1 MIGGARMTP
10 GAALLAGM
18 AALRSGAGRLTLAV
32 AESVAVHLAVALPEA
47 GVLRLPE
54 TASGTVRGSSAAAVL
69 AAPVEAADAVLI
81 GPGLDD
87 KDEATALLRG
97 LLKLPA
103 GKQPPAIILDAFALG
118 SLPELAGELGP
129 WEGRLI
135 LTPNVTE
142 AGILLGHDAGQ
153 LVRDVPELAEKYG
166 AVVSCQG
173 VIAPAGRLPAGLRR
187 RGCRRTNRGTGASL
201 WEITTGHS
209 GLGTSG
215 SGDVLSG
222 TIAGLRARG
231 TTDAQAACWGTHL
244 HAAAGDRLA
253 EPAGRS
259 RLPRP
264 RTHGGTAAADDGA
277 RILTRPGPGSAA
289 PAAAFLQ
296 DFLEQV
302 RAVGDD
308 PVHPEVQQP
317 VHLRGVV
324 DGPDMDLQ
332 PVPVGAPDEAG
343 GHHGHGL
350 GSGREPAGRRRR
362 GAHDRR

>member
-1 MIGGARMTP
+1 MSTHGKPASGAGREPVRPEPVTPTLLRDWPLPGGGSGKDDRGSVLVIGGARITP
-10 GAALLAGM
+10 GAALLAGV

-54 TASGTVRGSSAAAVL
+54 TASGTVKGSSAAAVL

-97 LLKLPA
+97 LLKVPA
-103 GKQPPAIILDAFALG
+103 GKKPPAIILDAFALG

-129 WEGRLI
+129 WADRLI

-142 AGILLGHDAGQ
+142 AGILLGHDAGE
-153 LVRDVPELAEKYG
+153 LGRDVPELAEKYG

-173 VIAPAGRLPAGLRR
+173 VIARPSGAGGRGDSETGGADAG
-187 RGCRRTNRGTGASL
+187 GTRATL

-253 EPAGRS
+253 S
-259 RLPRP
+259 RL
-264 RTHGGTAAADDGA
+264 GSLGYLA
-277 RILTRPGPGSAA
+277 RELTEELPP
-289 PAAAFLQ
+289 LMM
-296 DFLEQV
+296 E
-302 RAVGDD
+302 
-308 PVHPEVQQP
+308 
-317 VHLRGVV
+317 
-324 DGPDMDLQ
+324 
-332 PVPVGAPDEAG
+332 
-343 GHHGHGL
+343 L
-350 GSGREPAGRRRR
+350 GS
-362 GAHDRR
+362 

>member
-1 MIGGARMTP
+1 MSTRGKADPRSGREPVRPEPVTPTLLRDWPLPGGGSGKDDRGSVLVIGGARMTP
-10 GAALLAGM
+10 GAALLAGT

-32 AESVAVHLAVALPEA
+32 AESVAVQLAVALPEA

-54 TASGTVRGSSAAAVL
+54 TASGTVRGSAAAAVL

-118 SLPELAGELGP
+118 SLPQLAGELGP

-142 AGILLGHDAGQ
+142 AGILLGHEAGQ
-153 LVRDVPELAEKYG
+153 LLKDVPELAEKYG

-173 VIAPAGRLPAGLRR
+173 VIAGSAGAASTSADKAAGKAAGRANSGA
-187 RGCRRTNRGTGASL
+187 GASL

-231 TTDAQAACWGTHL
+231 STDAQAACWGTHL
-244 HAAAGDRLA
+244 HASAGDRLA
-253 EPAGRS
+253 S
-259 RLPRP
+259 RL
-264 RTHGGTAAADDGA
+264 G
-277 RILTRPGPGSAA
+277 
-289 PAAAFLQ
+289 
-296 DFLEQV
+296 
-302 RAVGDD
+302 
-308 PVHPEVQQP
+308 
-317 VHLRGVV
+317 
-324 DGPDMDLQ
+324 
-332 PVPVGAPDEAG
+332 
-343 GHHGHGL
+343 GL
-350 GSGREPAGRRRR
+350 GYLARELTDELPPLMMELGS
-362 GAHDRR
+362 

>member
-1 MIGGARMTP
+1 MSARGKADPGPEPVSPQPVTPTLLRDWPLPGGGSGKDDRGSVLVIGGARMTP

-32 AESVAVHLAVALPEA
+32 AESVAVQLAVALPEA

-54 TASGTVRGSSAAAVL
+54 NASGTVRGSAAAAVL

-97 LLKLPA
+97 LLKIPT
-103 GKQPPAIILDAFALG
+103 GNKPPAIILDAYALG
-118 SLPELAGELGP
+118 SLPGLAGELGP
-129 WEGRLI
+129 WAGRLV

-142 AGILLGHDAGQ
+142 AGILLGHDAGD

-173 VIAPAGRLPAGLRR
+173 VIARPTGL
-187 RGCRRTNRGTGASL
+187 TGGGAAL

-222 TIAGLRARG
+222 TIAGLLARG

-244 HAAAGDRLA
+244 HASAGDRLA
-253 EPAGRS
+253 S
-259 RLPRP
+259 RL
-264 RTHGGTAAADDGA
+264 G
-277 RILTRPGPGSAA
+277 
-289 PAAAFLQ
+289 
-296 DFLEQV
+296 
-302 RAVGDD
+302 
-308 PVHPEVQQP
+308 
-317 VHLRGVV
+317 
-324 DGPDMDLQ
+324 
-332 PVPVGAPDEAG
+332 
-343 GHHGHGL
+343 GL
-350 GSGREPAGRRRR
+350 GYLARELTEELPPLMMELGS
-362 GAHDRR
+362 

>member
-1 MIGGARMTP
+1 MLRDWPLPGGGSGKDDRGSVLVIGGARMTP
-10 GAALLAGM
+10 GAVLLAGV

-32 AESVAVHLAVALPEA
+32 AESVAVALAVALPEA

-54 TASGTVRGSSAAAVL
+54 TASGTVKGSSAAAVL
-69 AAPVEAADAVLI
+69 AGPVEAADAVLI

-97 LLKLPA
+97 LLKVPA

-129 WEGRLI
+129 WAGRLI

-142 AGILLGHDAGQ
+142 AGILLGHDAGR
-153 LVRDVPELAEKYG
+153 LARVVPEIAEKYG
-166 AVVSCQG
+166 AVVSCKG
-173 VIAPAGRLPAGLRR
+173 VIAQPSGAGGGDGGRAR
-187 RGCRRTNRGTGASL
+187 TGAGGRSGGGAGAGL

-253 EPAGRS
+253 S
-259 RLPRP
+259 RL
-264 RTHGGTAAADDGA
+264 G
-277 RILTRPGPGSAA
+277 
-289 PAAAFLQ
+289 
-296 DFLEQV
+296 
-302 RAVGDD
+302 
-308 PVHPEVQQP
+308 
-317 VHLRGVV
+317 
-324 DGPDMDLQ
+324 
-332 PVPVGAPDEAG
+332 
-343 GHHGHGL
+343 GL
-350 GSGREPAGRRRR
+350 GYLARELTEELPPLMMELGS
-362 GAHDRR
+362 

>member
-1 MIGGARMTP
+1 MSTHAKAAPGSGRGPARSELVTPTLLRAWPLPGGGSGKDDRGSVLVIGGARMTP
-10 GAALLAGM
+10 GAALLAGV

-54 TASGTVRGSSAAAVL
+54 TTSGTVKGSSAAAVL

-97 LLKLPA
+97 LLKVPA

-129 WEGRLI
+129 WAGRLI

-142 AGILLGHDAGQ
+142 AGILLGHDAGD
-153 LVRDVPELAEKYG
+153 LARDVPELAEKYG

-173 VIAPAGRLPAGLRR
+173 VIARPAGADG
-187 RGCRRTNRGTGASL
+187 GADSGGGTGASL

-253 EPAGRS
+253 S
-259 RLPRP
+259 RL
-264 RTHGGTAAADDGA
+264 G
-277 RILTRPGPGSAA
+277 
-289 PAAAFLQ
+289 
-296 DFLEQV
+296 
-302 RAVGDD
+302 
-308 PVHPEVQQP
+308 
-317 VHLRGVV
+317 
-324 DGPDMDLQ
+324 
-332 PVPVGAPDEAG
+332 
-343 GHHGHGL
+343 GL
-350 GSGREPAGRRRR
+350 GYLARELTEELPPLMMELGS
-362 GAHDRR
+362 

>member
-1 MIGGARMTP
+1 MLRDWPLPGGGSGKDDRGSVLVIGGARMTP
-10 GAALLAGM
+10 GAVLLAGV

-32 AESVAVHLAVALPEA
+32 AESVAVALAVALPEA

-54 TASGTVRGSSAAAVL
+54 TASGTVKGSSAAAVL
-69 AAPVEAADAVLI
+69 AGPVEAADAVLV

-97 LLKLPA
+97 LLKVPA

-118 SLPELAGELGP
+118 SLPELGGELGP
-129 WEGRLI
+129 WAGRLI

-142 AGILLGHDAGQ
+142 AGILLGHDAGH
-153 LVRDVPELAEKYG
+153 LVLDVPELAEKYG
-166 AVVSCQG
+166 AVVSCKG
-173 VIAPAGRLPAGLRR
+173 VIAQPSGAGGGDGGRDGGRAR
-187 RGCRRTNRGTGASL
+187 TGAGGRSGGGAGAGL

-253 EPAGRS
+253 S
-259 RLPRP
+259 RL
-264 RTHGGTAAADDGA
+264 G
-277 RILTRPGPGSAA
+277 
-289 PAAAFLQ
+289 
-296 DFLEQV
+296 
-302 RAVGDD
+302 
-308 PVHPEVQQP
+308 
-317 VHLRGVV
+317 
-324 DGPDMDLQ
+324 
-332 PVPVGAPDEAG
+332 
-343 GHHGHGL
+343 GL
-350 GSGREPAGRRRR
+350 GYLARELTDELPPLMMELGS
-362 GAHDRR
+362 

>member
-1 MIGGARMTP
+1 MSTHAKAAPGGGQEPARPEPVTPTLLRAWRLPGGGSGKDDRGSVLVIGGARMTP
-10 GAALLAGM
+10 GAALLSGV

-54 TASGTVRGSSAAAVL
+54 TASGTVKGSSAAAVL

-97 LLKLPA
+97 LLKVPA

-129 WEGRLI
+129 WAGRLI

-142 AGILLGHDAGQ
+142 AGILLGHDAGN
-153 LVRDVPELAEKYG
+153 LARDVPELAEKYS

-173 VIAPAGRLPAGLRR
+173 VIARPVAAARRAGAAEGGGAR
-187 RGCRRTNRGTGASL
+187 ASL

-253 EPAGRS
+253 S
-259 RLPRP
+259 RL
-264 RTHGGTAAADDGA
+264 GA
-277 RILTRPGPGSAA
+277 LGYLARELTGELPPLMMELS
-289 PAAAFLQ
+289 
-296 DFLEQV
+296 
-302 RAVGDD
+302 
-308 PVHPEVQQP
+308 
-317 VHLRGVV
+317 
-324 DGPDMDLQ
+324 
-332 PVPVGAPDEAG
+332 
-343 GHHGHGL
+343 
-350 GSGREPAGRRRR
+350 S
-362 GAHDRR
+362 

>member
-1 MIGGARMTP
+1 MSNHAKASAGSGPEPVRPEPVTPTLLRNWPLPGGGSGKDDRGSVLVIGGARMTP

-32 AESVAVHLAVALPEA
+32 AESVAVQLAVALPEA

-97 LLKLPA
+97 LLKLSA

-173 VIAPAGRLPAGLRR
+173 VIARPGGAAGKSAGKSAGRAAG
-187 RGCRRTNRGTGASL
+187 GANSGAGASL
-201 WEITTGHS
+201 WELTTGHS

-231 TTDAQAACWGTHL
+231 STDAQAACWGTHL
-244 HAAAGDRLA
+244 HASAGDRLA
-253 EPAGRS
+253 S
-259 RLPRP
+259 RL
-264 RTHGGTAAADDGA
+264 G
-277 RILTRPGPGSAA
+277 
-289 PAAAFLQ
+289 
-296 DFLEQV
+296 
-302 RAVGDD
+302 
-308 PVHPEVQQP
+308 
-317 VHLRGVV
+317 
-324 DGPDMDLQ
+324 
-332 PVPVGAPDEAG
+332 
-343 GHHGHGL
+343 GL
-350 GSGREPAGRRRR
+350 GYLARELTEELPPLMMELGS
-362 GAHDRR
+362 